1 MYIIPF
7 NWISFSVEEEE
18 WRGTYEGCCSY
29 DCYSFRFR
37 GEGLMGAVVVLED
50 AEGEWKS
57 CSLSKQQ
64 SFRDLMGSQTPHE
77 CFDDETSS

>member
-1 MYIIPF
+1 
-7 NWISFSVEEEE
+7 
-18 WRGTYEGCCSY
+18 
-29 DCYSFRFR
+29 
-37 GEGLMGAVVVLED
+37 MGAVVVLED